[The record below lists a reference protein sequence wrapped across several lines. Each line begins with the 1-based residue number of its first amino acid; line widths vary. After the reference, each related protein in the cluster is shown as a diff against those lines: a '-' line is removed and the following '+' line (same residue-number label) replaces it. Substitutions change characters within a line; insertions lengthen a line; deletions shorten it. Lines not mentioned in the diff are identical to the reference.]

1 MQFKGCLQCFTK
13 SDVILKRCLRPLVFI
28 MYSLVLLVLIPL
40 LVLQAI
46 TDGTKKSSSAYTI
59 AGVFVLMAV
68 PISVWEIVMHTLHY
82 TKPKLQKYIIRILWM
97 VPIYAMNAYLGLV
110 YPDVSIY
117 LDSLR
122 ECYEA
127 YVIYNFM
134 KYLKNYLSTDM
145 NLELVLEQKPQVNH
159 IFPLCWM
166 SPWLMG
172 RELIENCKQ
181 GIMQYVV
188 VRPITSALAFVFDML
203 DVYKEGELRMDAGF
217 PYIVAANNV
226 SQFLAMYC
234 LVLFYRA
241 TKEQLSP
248 IRPIGKFLCIKAVV
262 FFSFFQSVLIIIL
275 VSNGLIPEMFDIDQM
290 KKDDIKS
297 IASRLQNFLIC
308 IEMFLA
314 AVAHHYSF
322 SHLPFVDPH
331 HKDISYL
338 SAVSA
343 MWDVSDVGQDI
354 REHFVFYGTSLS
366 RRMGRGSSRSDEK
379 SPLVNTASDS
389 VGSLESGYQSIPDST
404 EVIL

>member
-1 MQFKGCLQCFTK
+1 MK
-13 SDVILKRCLRPLVFI
+13 LKAVFMRCLRPFVFI
-28 MYSLVLLVLIPL
+28 MYSMVLLVLIPL

-46 TDGTKKSSSAYTI
+46 NDGTKKNSSSYTI
-59 AGVFVLMAV
+59 AGIFVLMAV
-68 PISVWEIVMHTLHY
+68 PISIWEIVMHTLHY
-82 TKPKLQKYIIRILWM
+82 TKPRLQKYIIRILWM

-110 YPDVSIY
+110 YPDVAIY

-145 NLELVLEQKPQVNH
+145 NLELVLEGKPQVYH

-172 RELIENCKQ
+172 RELIDNTKQ

-188 VRPITSALAFVFDML
+188 VRPITSAMAFVFDML
-203 DVYKEGELRMDAGF
+203 DVYREGEFRLDAGF
-217 PYIVAANNV
+217 PYIAAANNV

-241 TKEQLSP
+241 TKEQLRP
-248 IRPIGKFLCIKAVV
+248 IGPIGKFLCIKAVV
-262 FFSFFQSVLIIIL
+262 FFSFFQSVIILIL
-275 VSNGLIPEMFDIDQM
+275 VSNGLIPEMFDIDET
-290 KKDDIKS
+290 KKDDIKAM
-297 IASRLQNFLIC
+297 ASKLQNFLIC

-322 SHLPFVDPH
+322 SHLPFVDPQ
-331 HKDISYL
+331 HKDVSYR
-338 SAVSA
+338 SAINA

-366 RRMGRGSSRSDEK
+366 RRMGRGSTKSDEK
-379 SPLVNTASDS
+379 SPLVTSASNS
-389 VGSLESGYQSIPDST
+389 VGSLESGYQSIPDTT
-404 EVIL
+404 EVVL